1 MNEIKLILK
10 QHRIK
15 FEEVEGK
22 DKLSFPTCP
31 LCQAESGAALNER
44 MFLCRN
50 CIDTVSIKEFF
61 SKLAIPYDDS
71 PTDFADLAT
80 GNAEQLLDPARLIG
94 VSTGYEYLDRLTG
107 GLKAGHL
114 YILAAET
121 GMGKSVF
128 AANLVVNAIIKSEK
142 VCSYFDLENGRYASE
157 IRFAPIL
164 SGKPVSYFT
173 LQTKNDYLKIISPL
187 QGSLIYRDHVK
198 LAPFIINQQGEAMAK
213 AIVELIKHDVL
224 EKQTR
229 IVVIDPLEN
238 FETTESDYNSIAK
251 VIIQFKDLAQELDI
265 SILVL
270 HHLRKPQANSNRLV
284 SDITEVSPAKYRIPT
299 KEDVLG
305 SSKIVNMATD
315 VWTIVRQKD
324 SESIEDKGKT
334 LFRSLKER
342 EGSGSGDVYFVM
354 NLQNLKFAEL
364 STEYYGGQ
372 NMVETYEKPTA

>member
-1 MNEIKLILK
+1 MNEIKIILK

-15 FEEVEGK
+15 FEDGK
-22 DKLSFPTCP
+22 DKITFPTCP
-31 LCQAESGAALNER
+31 LCQVESQAALNER
-44 MFLCRN
+44 YFLC
-50 CIDTVSIKEFF
+50 VSCSDAINIKEFF
-61 SKLAIPYDDS
+61 KKLAIPYDDS
-71 PTDFADLAT
+71 PTDFADLAA
-80 GNAEQLLDPARLIG
+80 GNADQLLNPERLIG
-94 VSTGYEYLDRLTG
+94 VSTGYEDLDKLTG

-128 AANLVVNAIIKSEK
+128 AANLVVNAIIKAEK
-142 VCSYFDLENGRYASE
+142 GCSYFDLENGRYASE

-173 LQTKNDYLKIISPL
+173 QQTKTEYLKIVSQL
-187 QGSLIYRDHVK
+187 QGKLIYRDHVK
-198 LAPFIINQQGEAMAK
+198 LAPFILNQQGEAMAK
-213 AIVELIKHDVL
+213 AIVELIRHDVS

-229 IVVIDPLEN
+229 IIVIDPLEN
-238 FETTESDYNSIAK
+238 FETVNSDYSSIAK

-270 HHLRKPQANSNRLV
+270 HHLRKPQTANNKLV
-284 SDITEVSPAKYRIPT
+284 SSVTEVTPAKYRIPT

-324 SESIEDKGKT
+324 SEGIEEKGKT

-364 STEYYGGQ
+364 STREEYYGGQ
-372 NMVETYEKPTA
+372 NQLEVIQ